1 MIEFIRD
8 KSIEEKIIN
17 YLKDKGARKIEIFG
31 SYVRGEKYNDIDV
44 IVEFDKEKKVSLL
57 DLIRYQLDLEELTKI
72 KIDLLTKNEISKYVL
87 PYINKDKR
95 VVYEKR

>member
-17 YLKDKGARKIEIFG
+17 YLKDKGARKIELFG

-44 IVEFDKEKKVSLL
+44 IVEFEKWPDLL
-57 DLIRYQLDLEELTKI
+57 AFIRYQLELEEMTGKR
-72 KIDLLTKNEISKYVL
+72 IDLIAGEESISRYIL
-87 PYINKDKR
+87 PYVNREKR
-95 VVYEKR
+95 VILEL